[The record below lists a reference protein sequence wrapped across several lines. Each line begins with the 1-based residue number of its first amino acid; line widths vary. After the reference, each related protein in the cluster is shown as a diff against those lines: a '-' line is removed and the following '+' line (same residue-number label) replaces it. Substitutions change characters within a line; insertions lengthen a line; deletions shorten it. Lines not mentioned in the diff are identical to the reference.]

1 MRWLLRVILSFFMM
15 QAVLEAIPAAGKDPT
30 NCVVPNGI
38 STERPDP
45 EGAPTEVLI
54 GTFVNKIMGINDIKH
69 TFSADIFVVI
79 RWKDPRLVDESLGG
93 SLAGCKVPLDDVWN
107 PRVLFINS
115 GTLSKHLED
124 SVVIDSE
131 GSVIYRQRFS
141 GEFSIPFQL
150 SEFPFDRHLLA
161 ISIVTAGYD
170 IGQVRFVLDKRILGQ
185 TENLSLVDWSIEQ
198 GMGKVTTYYFA
209 PQDRSFPLFNYELNV
224 SRYQGFYLSKV
235 IIPLTMIIFMS
246 WTVFWLDPRHLATQV
261 GLSASVIVILTIF
274 QLNLGNYLPKIS
286 YLTRM
291 DRFVLGALTLVFLA
305 LVETVTGGALAGGGK
320 PRLAKKIDQW
330 ARIVFPIAF
339 LFVLAFA
346 FWI

>member
-1 MRWLLRVILSFFMM
+1 MRWLFRLILASLMM
-15 QAVLEAIPAAGKDPT
+15 HSVLEAVPAAGMDPT
-30 NCVVPNGI
+30 NCVVPGGI
-38 STERPDP
+38 SMKRPDP
-45 EGAPTEVLI
+45 KGAPTEVLI
-54 GTFVNKIMGINDIKH
+54 GTFVNKIMGINDIKQ
-69 TFSADIFVVI
+69 TFTADIFMGI
-79 RWKDPRLVDESLGG
+79 KWKDPRLVDESQGG
-93 SLAGCKVPLDDVWN
+93 SLAGCKVPLDEVWN
-107 PRVLFINS
+107 PRVLFLNG

-131 GSVIYRQRFS
+131 GLVIYRQRFS

-161 ISIVTAGYD
+161 ISIVAAGYD

-185 TENLSLVDWSIEQ
+185 TENLSLVDWSIDQ

-209 PQDRSFPLFNYELNV
+209 PQDRNFPLFNYELSV
-224 SRYQGFYLSKV
+224 ERYQGFYLSKV

-246 WTVFWLDPRHLATQV
+246 WTV
-261 GLSASVIVILTIF
+261 F

-291 DRFVLGALTLVFLA
+291 DRFVLGALILVFLA
-305 LVETVTGGALAGGGK
+305 LVETVTSGALAEAGK
-320 PRLAKKIDQW
+320 PGLAKKIDQR
-330 ARIVFPIAF
+330 ARIVFPLAF
-339 LFVLAFA
+339 IFVLAFA